1 MDALHRAQVN
11 LELPREQ
18 LSSSLQHSYSEAQLA
33 DVRVCLFEEP
43 KGTGLVNRN
52 DVLVRRLKRA
62 IGPSLSKKYADNV
75 ADIVYYVK
83 NYQSLPRILL
93 RNGKRSTAAYN
104 SPRERRPFN
113 SKRLRH
119 PSLPGPTF
127 CHCL

>member
-33 DVRVCLFEEP
+33 DVRVCLFEEA

-104 SPRERRPFN
+104 SPR
-113 SKRLRH
+113 
-119 PSLPGPTF
+119 
-127 CHCL
+127 